1 MNTNMNRGDL
11 MRAFTHG
18 KVNYSNVKREG
29 GWKKNLHQI
38 DESTTRAI
46 ISESEIMQ
54 PLLSRNS

>member
-38 DESTTRAI
+38 DESATRAI
-46 ISESEIMQ
+46 RSESEIMQ